1 MSHSYT
7 ATIYLDQVCCNTN
20 YCSQSIQ
27 DIECIYYN
35 DLCERAREP
44 AYNALNE
51 TEQLLIAPLREL
63 TRANTNHSIAV
74 ALVAAA
80 DANRNLT
87 DQELQIVQ
95 PIYLSLQQAV
105 ITAESNYQMV
115 LNDEQPTINIR
126 NFLLSHSIEDLIE
139 VENIRFSVTFQEESP
154 SIIPLDIHVRVQQL
168 NKTVN
173 LTVVTRH
180 DSSQSASE
188 ERSPPTGSS
197 LMLVKSSLLQ
207 L

>member
-1 MSHSYT
+1 MEETYYTPVQVSYT
-7 ATIYLDQVCCNTN
+7 YPCPTATNSLSIDQVCCATN

-105 ITAESNYQMV
+105 TTAESNYQMV

-154 SIIPLDIHVRVQQL
+154 SMIVGIVMETC
-168 NKTVN
+168 N
-173 LTVVTRH
+173 
-180 DSSQSASE
+180 
-188 ERSPPTGSS
+188 ERGWPCFKLSTD
-197 LMLVKSSLLQ
+197 
-207 L
+207 

>member
-1 MSHSYT
+1 MT
-7 ATIYLDQVCCNTN
+7 
-20 YCSQSIQ
+20 
-27 DIECIYYN
+27 
-35 DLCERAREP
+35 CERAREP

-188 ERSPPTGSS
+188 ERSFRQDPLSCWQRALSSSYEKKTIRGRGSA
-197 LMLVKSSLLQ
+197 
-207 L
+207 